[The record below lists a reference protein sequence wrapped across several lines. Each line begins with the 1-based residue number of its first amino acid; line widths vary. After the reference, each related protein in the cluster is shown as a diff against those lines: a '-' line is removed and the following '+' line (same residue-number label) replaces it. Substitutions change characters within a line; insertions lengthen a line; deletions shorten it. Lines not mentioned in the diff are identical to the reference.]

1 MRPLRISIEGLRSF
15 RAEVKIDFGD
25 RTQIAVIGDTGAG
38 KSSIL
43 EAMTYALYG
52 QTSVGGRSKQELM
65 NDTSDTMRVV
75 LRFHVAGR
83 EWEVARVDRRAGAG
97 GLRPARAQLVCFGP
111 GGETLEKV
119 EQVRQVNDR
128 IEALIGLDSDAF
140 LRTVVL
146 PQGRFARLL
155 VEDKP
160 RDRTEILRQVW
171 RTHDLEAAGEAVG
184 RKLQDVRTLG
194 ARLQDAVARWPD
206 DPQQHLDRLTGLSDE
221 ATRHA
226 GTVTELR
233 DRVVHAPDTL
243 RQSEAVIAAARHVD
257 ATVAPEAMD
266 RLTARLSPVAEARR
280 RIEVQQAELESRHTS
295 LKRDLNSI
303 PADDGPDH
311 RAVAQALA
319 ALGALPE
326 QAERAAETAEML
338 RALIGDETEARAH
351 ADNSLRTLEAAND
364 RLERHTVQE
373 VPLGDAVKAARDRVT
388 GTEVLYDKCDELLNR
403 LLSTRGERAR
413 RREEIADIAARLA
426 TAATDESRAKDEAER
441 AEAAMAAAQ
450 RNNAAATAA
459 HGLHAG
465 DECPVCG
472 RDLPAGWAAPPDQG
486 LDAARRT
493 LEAAR
498 SRSRDASGVTA
509 GFKAREES
517 ARQALAD
524 FENQLQ
530 PRGSE
535 LAGALERLY
544 AAAALEE
551 PFSRAEDE
559 PLPDRERILAPVR
572 RQLRDAEAKLDE
584 HSEEAASLRDAQ
596 KRALIDENT
605 ARQSLKHLTEQVGRT
620 RDAVRS
626 AVDGLNRD
634 IQSIPPPFRPDL
646 DLPTDPIE
654 LRTVDTRPVDRASY
668 AAREREEILQLRERK
683 RSRVRDEIEVTQAAL
698 KDLGETR
705 RTEVEEPLQTIAR
718 AVADQREELVKAV
731 RALSAESSS
740 DGSGSPFPDIAIP
753 AALHYPIE
761 WDALKDGIDRLREA
775 MAEAVAVARDRSR
788 DAGEA
793 ARAAC
798 AEAVAVARILDELD
812 GLGEVARTK
821 GLGPLPVG
829 GTDDLPTLS
838 GDWKVALDALV
849 RRTNTLADDARYAA
863 RDAARARD
871 GFAAILDDVL
881 KLRNAADEVAALEL
895 ALGDLDAALKPGAFL
910 KWLTLRR
917 SRDLLVYASRMLE
930 EMTGG
935 RYAFADP
942 GDHEDQEWLVVDS
955 DSGEARSPASL
966 SGGEQ
971 FIGSLALALGMVE
984 MMARGGGRLESLFLD
999 EGFGS
1004 LDRSNLDS
1012 AIEAL
1017 STVSGRGRMV
1027 GVISHVAAVAEQ
1039 IDDVLAVER
1048 EATGSRAHWLSRAER
1063 QELARGDA
1071 GLEGASALAGLL
1083 E

>member
-75 LRFHVAGR
+75 LRFRVADR

-160 RDRTEILRQVW
+160 RDRTGILRQVW

-184 RKLQDVRTLG
+184 RRLQDVRTLG

-206 DPQQHLDRLTGLSDE
+206 GPEQHLDRLTGRSDE
-221 ATRHA
+221 AARHA
-226 GTVTELR
+226 RALAGLR
-233 DRVVHAPDTL
+233 ERAEHARDTL
-243 RQSEAVIAAARHVD
+243 RQSDAVIAAAQHVD
-257 ATVAPEAMD
+257 ATVVPEAMD

-280 RIEVQQAELESRHTS
+280 RIEVQQAELESRQTN
-295 LKRDLNSI
+295 LKQDLNSI
-303 PADDGPDH
+303 PTDDGPDH
-311 RAVAQALA
+311 RTVAQASA
-319 ALGALPE
+319 ALRALPE
-326 QAERAAETAEML
+326 QAERAIEGVERW
-338 RALIGDETEARAH
+338 RALIADEARASTE
-351 ADNSLRTLEAAND
+351 ADNFLRTLEAAND
-364 RLERHTVQE
+364 RLAQHLVQE
-373 VPLGDAVKAARDRVT
+373 APLGDAVKAARDRVT

-426 TAATDESRAKDEAER
+426 TVATDEGRAKDEAER
-441 AEAAMAAAQ
+441 ADAALAAAQ
-450 RNNAAATAA
+450 RNNAAGAAA
-459 HGLHAG
+459 HGLHPG
-465 DECPVCG
+465 DECPVCR
-472 RDLPAGWAAPPDQG
+472 RDLPAGWTAPPDQG
-486 LDAARRT
+486 LDDAQQG

-498 SRSRDASGVTA
+498 SLVRDLSRTTA
-509 GFKAREES
+509 GLKAREES
-517 ARQALAD
+517 ARQTMAD
-524 FENQLQ
+524 IEKGLEE
-530 PRGSE
+530 RGSE
-535 LAGALERLY
+535 MTAALERLRR
-544 AAAALEE
+544 AAGLEE
-551 PFSRAEDE
+551 AIRLAKDQ
-559 PLPDRERILAPVR
+559 PLPDRERILAPAQR
-572 RQLRDAEAKLDE
+572 RFHDADAKLDE
-584 HSEEAASLRDAQ
+584 HGKEGASLRETQ
-596 KRALIDENT
+596 TRARLAESS
-605 ARQSLKHLTEQVGRT
+605 ARQSLKQIRDDIRST
-620 RDAVRS
+620 RDAVQS
-626 AVDGLNRD
+626 AMDGLDRNL
-634 IQSIPPPFRPDL
+634 QSIPSPFRPRL
-646 DLPTDPIE
+646 ALPPDPVE
-654 LRTVDTRPVDRASY
+654 LETVDTTPVDRALY
-668 AAREREEILQLRERK
+668 AVREREAILRQREQERDRLRTG
-683 RSRVRDEIEVTQAAL
+683 IEETGAAL
-698 KDLGETR
+698 KQVGEIR
-705 RTEVEEPLQTIAR
+705 KTEVEAPLQAIVR
-718 AVADQREELVKAV
+718 VVDEQRTALAGAV
-731 RALSAESSS
+731 RSLGSESSP
-740 DGSGSPFPDIAIP
+740 DQPGSPFSGIAIP
-753 AALHYPIE
+753 GPLYYPVETNALE
-761 WDALKDGIDRLREA
+761 DGIDRLREA
-775 MAEAVAVARDRSR
+775 MAETLTLAGDLRRGAVAAAD
-788 DAGEA
+788 A
-793 ARAAC
+793 ARQEAHKIAAQ
-798 AEAVAVARILDELD
+798 LD
-812 GLGEVARTK
+812 
-821 GLGPLPVG
+821 PP
-829 GTDDLPTLS
+829 TDATD
-838 GDWKVALDALV
+838 LDALT